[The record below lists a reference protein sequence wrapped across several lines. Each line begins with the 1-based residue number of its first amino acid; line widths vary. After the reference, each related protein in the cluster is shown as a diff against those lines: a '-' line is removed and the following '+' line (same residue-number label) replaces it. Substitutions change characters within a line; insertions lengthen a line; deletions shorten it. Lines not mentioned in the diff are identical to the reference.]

1 MNVEKFL
8 KQCERL
14 LESCE
19 KQGFDETQAAMCC
32 AYAISALLPDR
43 ENAHKLIDATYKVA
57 EGDNDR
63 N

>member
-14 LESCE
+14 LQSCE

-32 AYAISALLPDR
+32 AYAIAALLPDL
-43 ENAHKLIDATYKVA
+43 ESAHALIDVTYKVA
-57 EGDNDR
+57 EGEND
-63 N
+63 